1 VRALGKTAKSIQC
14 QRFRK
19 RFLWAQ
25 SNLKHPIKQTTKQT
39 SSKPP
44 SKAGSKPQAR
54 FSKNKNFNIVTM
66 GEVIS
71 DGELESLW

>member
-1 VRALGKTAKSIQC
+1 VPTISEEVSVGSSKPQTPDQAN
-14 QRFRK
+14 F
-19 RFLWAQ
+19 
-25 SNLKHPIKQTTKQT
+25 KQTTKQT
-39 SSKPP
+39 L
-44 SKAGSKPQAR
+44 SKAYSKPQAK

>member
-1 VRALGKTAKSIQC
+1 VSLSKPQTPDQANHQAN
-14 QRFRK
+14 F
-19 RFLWAQ
+19 
-25 SNLKHPIKQTTKQT
+25 KQTTKQT
-39 SSKPP
+39 L
-44 SKAGSKPQAR
+44 SKAGSKPQAK